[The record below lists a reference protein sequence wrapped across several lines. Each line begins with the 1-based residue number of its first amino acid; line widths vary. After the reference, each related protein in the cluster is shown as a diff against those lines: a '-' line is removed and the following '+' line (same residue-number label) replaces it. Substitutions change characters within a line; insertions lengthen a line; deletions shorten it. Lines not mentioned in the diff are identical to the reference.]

1 MRPILGCDEVARLED
16 CIEAEGTTKA
26 SLMELAGEFTASVVS
41 ATKPK
46 HVLVLVGFGNNGG
59 DGWVAADVLAHNGI
73 AVDVV
78 SPVEPDEIPAAL
90 ARHVA
95 RRTAGRDVNV
105 VVGPSR
111 DELSELISQADVV
124 VDAILGTGFHGSLR
138 PPFSIWIPTV
148 NELAPEVV
156 SVDVPSGLNAQSGV
170 VEQDCI
176 RATRTAT
183 MLAPKIGLYSAD
195 GPDYAG
201 EVICGKLYDRLDEVI
216 DDVDHAA
223 EMVEP
228 ADLIDFLAPL
238 PSNIDK
244 YSRGSVLV
252 VAGSSTYPGAAMMA
266 AKAAARAGAGYVAVA
281 APATCA
287 NLIRMALPSVPV
299 IDIPADSRG
308 AFGAAARRV
317 VCETAKKFSC
327 VLCGPGITTAAGCID
342 VVSGLLEIDVPLVL
356 DADALN
362 CLSKLSIGGLDK
374 TPELYRREAPLAL
387 TPHYRELSRLVAS
400 DGVVDLGSAIEA
412 AQCLLWAAGSDDF
425 IVVAKG
431 PVTAVAG
438 VEKVLLPL
446 SGPAS
451 LSTAGTGD
459 VLSGILAG
467 TLALNH
473 GYDGP
478 WELLCSYAVSLH
490 SLTGFIAAERYG
502 EKSVIATDLIDVIGD
517 AMALAEEE
525 ALKGLGEGDI
535 SSGIKGA

>member
-1 MRPILGCDEVARLED
+1 MKPILSCEEVRRLED
-16 CIEAEGTTKA
+16 CIEAEGTSKA
-26 SLMELAGEFTASVVS
+26 TLMELAGEFAASVVAAS
-41 ATKPK
+41 DPK
-46 HVLVLVGFGNNGG
+46 RVLILVGFGNNGG
-59 DGWVAADVLAHNGI
+59 DGWVAADILAHKGI
-73 AVDVV
+73 DVDVV

-95 RRTAGRDVNV
+95 RRTAGRDVNIV
-105 VVGPSR
+105 IGPSR
-111 DELSELISQADVV
+111 DELAELVSRADVV

-138 PPFSIWIPTV
+138 SPFSIWIPTV
-148 NELAPEVV
+148 NELAAEVV
-156 SVDVPSGLNAQSGV
+156 AIDVPSGLDAETGT
-170 VEQDCI
+170 VEEDAI
-176 RATRTAT
+176 RAARTAT

-195 GPDYAG
+195 GPDYTG
-201 EVICGKLYDRLDEVI
+201 EILCGGLYDRLDEVI

-228 ADLIDFLAPL
+228 IDLIDFLEPL

-252 VAGSSTYPGAAMMA
+252 VAGSSSYPGAAIMA

-281 APATCA
+281 TPATCA

-308 AFGAAARRV
+308 AFGAAARRA
-317 VCETAKKFSC
+317 VCDAAKKFSC

-342 VVSGLLEIDVPLVL
+342 VVSGLLKLDVPLVL

-362 CLSKLSIGGLDK
+362 CLSKLSIGGLDE
-374 TPELYRREAPLAL
+374 TPELYRREAPLIL
-387 TPHYRELSRLVAS
+387 TPHYRELSRLVDEEA
-400 DGVVDLGSAIEA
+400 VRDLGGAIEA
-412 AQCLLWAAGSDDF
+412 AQRLLWAAGSDNF
-425 IVVAKG
+425 IVIAKG

-438 VEKVLLPL
+438 VEKVLLPV

-451 LSTAGTGD
+451 MATAGTGD
-459 VLSGILAG
+459 VLSGIVAG
-467 TLALNH
+467 TVALNH
-473 GYDGP
+473 AYEGP

-490 SLTGFIAAERYG
+490 SYTGFIAADRYG

-517 AMALAEEE
+517 AMALASEE
-525 ALKGLGEGDI
+525 ALKGLDDEPATTV
-535 SSGIKGA
+535 KGA

>member
-1 MRPILGCDEVARLED
+1 MKPILSCEEVRRLED
-16 CIEAEGTTKA
+16 CIESEGTSKA
-26 SLMELAGEFTASVVS
+26 TLMELAGEFAASVVAAS
-41 ATKPK
+41 DPK
-46 HVLVLVGFGNNGG
+46 RVLILVGFGNNGG
-59 DGWVAADVLAHNGI
+59 DGWVAADILANKGI
-73 AVDVV
+73 TVDVV

-95 RRTAGRDVNV
+95 RRTAGRDVNIV
-105 VVGPSR
+105 IGPSR
-111 DELSELISQADVV
+111 DELAELVSRADVV

-148 NELAPEVV
+148 NELAAEVV
-156 SVDVPSGLNAQSGV
+156 AIDVPSGLDAETGL
-170 VEQDCI
+170 VEEDAI
-176 RATRTAT
+176 RAARTAT

-195 GPDYAG
+195 GPDYTG
-201 EVICGKLYDRLDEVI
+201 EILCGELYERLDEVI
-216 DDVDHAA
+216 DDVNHAA

-228 ADLIDFLAPL
+228 IDLIDFLEPL

-252 VAGSSTYPGAAMMA
+252 VAGSSSYPGAAMMA

-308 AFGAAARRV
+308 AFGAAARRA
-317 VCETAKKFSC
+317 VCVAAKKFSC
-327 VLCGPGITTAAGCID
+327 VLCGPGMTTAAGCID
-342 VVSGLLEIDVPLVL
+342 VVSGLLQLDVPLVL

-362 CLSKLSIGGLDK
+362 CLSKLSIGGLDE
-374 TPELYRREAPLAL
+374 TPELYRREAPLIL
-387 TPHYRELSRLVAS
+387 TPHYRELSRLVDEES
-400 DGVVDLGSAIEA
+400 VRDLGSAIEA
-412 AQCLLWAAGSDDF
+412 AQRLLWAAGSDNF
-425 IVVAKG
+425 IIIAKG

-438 VEKVLLPL
+438 VEKVLLPV

-451 LSTAGTGD
+451 MATAGTGD
-459 VLSGILAG
+459 VLSGIVAG
-467 TLALNH
+467 TVALNH
-473 GYDGP
+473 AYEGP

-490 SLTGFIAAERYG
+490 SYTGFIAADRYG

-517 AMALAEEE
+517 AMALAAEE
-525 ALKGLGEGDI
+525 ALKGLDDEPATTV
-535 SSGIKGA
+535 KGA

>member
-1 MRPILGCDEVARLED
+1 MRPVLSCDEVRRLED
-16 CIEAEGTTKA
+16 VIEKEGTSKA
-26 SLMELAGEFTASVVS
+26 ELMEFAGEFVASEALKGNPSRVVI
-41 ATKPK
+41 
-46 HVLVLVGFGNNGG
+46 LVGFGNNGG
-59 DGWVAADVLAHNGI
+59 DGWVAADILAQKDVH
-73 AVDVV
+73 VDVV
-78 SPVEPDEIPAAL
+78 SPVEPDEISAPL

-95 RRTAGRDVNV
+95 RRTAGRDVNI
-105 VVGPSR
+105 VVGPSK
-111 DELSELISQADVV
+111 DELSELIGEADLVI
-124 VDAILGTGFHGSLR
+124 DAILGTGFHGELR
-138 PPFSIWIPTV
+138 PPFSIWIPVV
-148 NELAPEVV
+148 NELEPTVL
-156 SVDVPSGLNAQSGV
+156 SVDVPSGLDAQTGV
-170 VEQDCI
+170 VEHDCI

-201 EVICGKLYDRLDEVI
+201 EIICGELYDRLDEVI

-228 ADLIDFLAPL
+228 VDLIDFLEPL

-252 VAGSSTYPGAAMMA
+252 VAGSSAYPGAAIMA

-281 APATCA
+281 TPATCA

-308 AFGAAARRV
+308 AFGAPARRA
-317 VCETAKKFSC
+317 VCDAAKKFSC

-342 VVSGLLEIDVPLVL
+342 VVSGLLELDVPLVL

-362 CLSKLSIGGLDK
+362 CLSKLAIGGLDA
-374 TPELYRREAPLAL
+374 TPELYRREAPLIV
-387 TPHYRELSRLVAS
+387 TPHYRELSRLVGG
-400 DGVVDLGSAIEA
+400 DEVRDLGGAIDA
-412 AQCLLWAAGSDDF
+412 AQRLLWAAGSDDF

-438 VEKVLLPL
+438 VEKVLLPV

-451 LSTAGTGD
+451 LATAGTGD
-459 VLSGILAG
+459 VLAGILAG
-467 TLALNH
+467 TVALNH
-473 GYDGP
+473 GYEGP

-490 SLTGFIAAERYG
+490 SYTGFIAAERFG

-517 AMALAEEE
+517 AMALAAEE
-525 ALKGLGEGDI
+525 AVKGLDADDAPATAKE
-535 SSGIKGA
+535 A

>member
-1 MRPILGCDEVARLED
+1 MKPILSCEEVRRLED
-16 CIEAEGTTKA
+16 CIEAEGTSKA
-26 SLMELAGEFTASVVS
+26 TLMELAGEFAASVVAAS
-41 ATKPK
+41 DPK
-46 HVLVLVGFGNNGG
+46 RVLILVGFGNNGG
-59 DGWVAADVLAHNGI
+59 DGWVAADILAHKGI
-73 AVDVV
+73 DVDVV

-95 RRTAGRDVNV
+95 RRTAGRDVNIV
-105 VVGPSR
+105 IGPSR
-111 DELSELISQADVV
+111 DELAELVSRADVV

-138 PPFSIWIPTV
+138 SPFSIWIPTV
-148 NELAPEVV
+148 NELAAEVV
-156 SVDVPSGLNAQSGV
+156 AIDVPSGLDAETGL
-170 VEQDCI
+170 VEEDAI
-176 RATRTAT
+176 RAARTAT

-195 GPDYAG
+195 GPDYTG
-201 EVICGKLYDRLDEVI
+201 EILCGELYERLDEVI

-228 ADLIDFLAPL
+228 IDLIDFLEPL

-252 VAGSSTYPGAAMMA
+252 VAGSSSYPGAAIMA

-281 APATCA
+281 TPATCA

-308 AFGAAARRV
+308 AFGAAARRA
-317 VCETAKKFSC
+317 VCDAAKKFSC

-342 VVSGLLEIDVPLVL
+342 VVSGLLKLDVPLVL

-362 CLSKLSIGGLDK
+362 CLSKLSIGGLDE
-374 TPELYRREAPLAL
+374 TPELYRREAPLIL
-387 TPHYRELSRLVAS
+387 TPHYRELSRLVDEEA
-400 DGVVDLGSAIEA
+400 VRDLGGAIEA
-412 AQCLLWAAGSDDF
+412 AQRLLWAAGSDNF
-425 IVVAKG
+425 IVIAKG

-438 VEKVLLPL
+438 VEKVLLPV

-451 LSTAGTGD
+451 MATAGTGD
-459 VLSGILAG
+459 VLSGIVAG
-467 TLALNH
+467 TVALNH
-473 GYDGP
+473 AYEGP

-490 SLTGFIAAERYG
+490 SYTGFIAADRYG

-517 AMALAEEE
+517 AMALASEE
-525 ALKGLGEGDI
+525 ALKGLEDVPATTA
-535 SSGIKGA
+535 KGA

>member
-1 MRPILGCDEVARLED
+1 MKPILSCEEVRRLED
-16 CIEAEGTTKA
+16 CIESEGTSKA
-26 SLMELAGEFTASVVS
+26 TLMELAGEFAASVV
-41 ATKPK
+41 AAPDPK
-46 HVLVLVGFGNNGG
+46 RVLILVGFGNNGG
-59 DGWVAADVLAHNGI
+59 DGWVAADILANKGI
-73 AVDVV
+73 VVDVV

-95 RRTAGRDVNV
+95 RRTAGRDVNIV
-105 VVGPSR
+105 IGPSR
-111 DELSELISQADVV
+111 DELAELVSRADVV

-148 NELAPEVV
+148 NELASEVV
-156 SVDVPSGLNAQSGV
+156 AIDVPSGLDAETGL
-170 VEQDCI
+170 VEEDAI
-176 RATRTAT
+176 RAARTAT

-195 GPDYAG
+195 GPDYTG
-201 EVICGKLYDRLDEVI
+201 EILCGELYERLDEVI

-228 ADLIDFLAPL
+228 IDLIDFLEPL

-252 VAGSSTYPGAAMMA
+252 VAGSSSYPGAAMMA

-308 AFGAAARRV
+308 AFGAAARRA
-317 VCETAKKFSC
+317 VCDAAKKFSC
-327 VLCGPGITTAAGCID
+327 VLCGPGMTTAAGCID
-342 VVSGLLEIDVPLVL
+342 VVSGLLQLDVPLVL

-362 CLSKLSIGGLDK
+362 CLSKLSIGGLDE
-374 TPELYRREAPLAL
+374 TPELYRREAPLIL
-387 TPHYRELSRLVAS
+387 TPHYRELSRLVDEES
-400 DGVVDLGSAIEA
+400 VRNLGSAIEA
-412 AQCLLWAAGSDDF
+412 AQRLLWAAGSDNF
-425 IVVAKG
+425 IIIAKG

-438 VEKVLLPL
+438 VEKVLLPV

-451 LSTAGTGD
+451 MATAGTGD
-459 VLSGILAG
+459 VLSGIVAG
-467 TLALNH
+467 TVALNH
-473 GYDGP
+473 AYEGP

-490 SLTGFIAAERYG
+490 SYTGFIAADRYG

-517 AMALAEEE
+517 AMALAAEE
-525 ALKGLGEGDI
+525 ALKGLDDEPATTV
-535 SSGIKGA
+535 KGA

>member
-1 MRPILGCDEVARLED
+1 MKPILSCEEVRRLED
-16 CIEAEGTTKA
+16 CIEAEGTSKA
-26 SLMELAGEFTASVVS
+26 TLMELAGEFAASVVAAS
-41 ATKPK
+41 DPK
-46 HVLVLVGFGNNGG
+46 RVLILVGFGNNGG
-59 DGWVAADVLAHNGI
+59 DGWVAADILAHKGI
-73 AVDVV
+73 DVDVV

-95 RRTAGRDVNV
+95 RRTAGRDVNIV
-105 VVGPSR
+105 IGPSR
-111 DELSELISQADVV
+111 DELAELVSRADVV

-138 PPFSIWIPTV
+138 SPFSIWIPTV
-148 NELAPEVV
+148 NELAAEVV
-156 SVDVPSGLNAQSGV
+156 AIDVPSGLDAETGT
-170 VEQDCI
+170 VEEDAI
-176 RATRTAT
+176 RAARTAT

-195 GPDYAG
+195 GPDYTG
-201 EVICGKLYDRLDEVI
+201 EILCGGLYDRLDEVI

-228 ADLIDFLAPL
+228 IDLIDFLEPL

-252 VAGSSTYPGAAMMA
+252 VAGSSSYPGAAIMA

-281 APATCA
+281 TPGTCA

-308 AFGAAARRV
+308 AFGAAARRA
-317 VCETAKKFSC
+317 VCDAAKKFSC

-342 VVSGLLEIDVPLVL
+342 VVSGLLKLDVPLVL

-362 CLSKLSIGGLDK
+362 CLSKLSIGGLDE
-374 TPELYRREAPLAL
+374 TPELYRREAPLIL
-387 TPHYRELSRLVAS
+387 TPHYRELSRLVDEEA
-400 DGVVDLGSAIEA
+400 VRDLGGAIEA
-412 AQCLLWAAGSDDF
+412 AQRLLWAAGSDNF
-425 IVVAKG
+425 IVIAKG

-438 VEKVLLPL
+438 VEKVLLPV

-451 LSTAGTGD
+451 MATAGTGD
-459 VLSGILAG
+459 VLSGIVAG
-467 TLALNH
+467 TVALNH
-473 GYDGP
+473 AYEGP

-490 SLTGFIAAERYG
+490 SYTGFIAADRYG

-517 AMALAEEE
+517 AMALASEE
-525 ALKGLGEGDI
+525 ALKGLEDVPATTA
-535 SSGIKGA
+535 KGA

>member
-1 MRPILGCDEVARLED
+1 MKPILSCEEVRRLED
-16 CIEAEGTTKA
+16 CIESEGTSKA
-26 SLMELAGEFTASVVS
+26 TLMELAGEFAASVVAAS
-41 ATKPK
+41 DPK
-46 HVLVLVGFGNNGG
+46 RVLILVGFGNNGG
-59 DGWVAADVLAHNGI
+59 DGWVAADILANKGI
-73 AVDVV
+73 VVDVV

-95 RRTAGRDVNV
+95 RRTAGRDVNIV
-105 VVGPSR
+105 IGPSR
-111 DELSELISQADVV
+111 DELAGLVSRADVV

-148 NELAPEVV
+148 NELAAEVV
-156 SVDVPSGLNAQSGV
+156 AIDVPSGLDAETGL
-170 VEQDCI
+170 VEEDAI
-176 RATRTAT
+176 RAARTAT

-195 GPDYAG
+195 GPDYTG
-201 EVICGKLYDRLDEVI
+201 EILCGELYDHLDEVI

-228 ADLIDFLAPL
+228 IDLIDFLEPL

-252 VAGSSTYPGAAMMA
+252 VAGSSSYPGAAMMA

-308 AFGAAARRV
+308 AFGAAARRA
-317 VCETAKKFSC
+317 VCDAAKKFSC
-327 VLCGPGITTAAGCID
+327 VLCGPGMTTAAGCID
-342 VVSGLLEIDVPLVL
+342 VVSGLLQLDVPLVL

-362 CLSKLSIGGLDK
+362 CLSKLSIGGLDE
-374 TPELYRREAPLAL
+374 TPELYRREAPLIL
-387 TPHYRELSRLVAS
+387 TPHYRELSRLVDEES
-400 DGVVDLGSAIEA
+400 VRDLGSAIEA
-412 AQCLLWAAGSDDF
+412 AQRLLWAAGSDNF
-425 IVVAKG
+425 IIIAKG

-438 VEKVLLPL
+438 VEKVLLPV

-451 LSTAGTGD
+451 MATAGTGD
-459 VLSGILAG
+459 VLSGIVAG
-467 TLALNH
+467 TVALNH
-473 GYDGP
+473 AYEGP

-490 SLTGFIAAERYG
+490 SYTGFIAADRYG

-517 AMALAEEE
+517 AMALAAEE
-525 ALKGLGEGDI
+525 ALKGLDDEPATTV
-535 SSGIKGA
+535 KGA

>member
-1 MRPILGCDEVARLED
+1 MKPILSCEEVRRLED
-16 CIEAEGTTKA
+16 CIEAEGTSKA
-26 SLMELAGEFTASVVS
+26 TLMELAGEFAASVVAAS
-41 ATKPK
+41 DPK
-46 HVLVLVGFGNNGG
+46 RVLILVGFGNNGG
-59 DGWVAADVLAHNGI
+59 DGWVAADILAHKGI
-73 AVDVV
+73 DVDVV

-95 RRTAGRDVNV
+95 RRTAGRDVNIV
-105 VVGPSR
+105 IGPSR
-111 DELSELISQADVV
+111 DELAELVSRADVV

-138 PPFSIWIPTV
+138 SPFSIWIPTV
-148 NELAPEVV
+148 NELAAEVV
-156 SVDVPSGLNAQSGV
+156 AIDVPSGLDAETGT
-170 VEQDCI
+170 VEEDAI
-176 RATRTAT
+176 RAARTAT

-195 GPDYAG
+195 GPDYTG
-201 EVICGKLYDRLDEVI
+201 EILCGELYDRLDEVI

-228 ADLIDFLAPL
+228 IDLIDFLEPL

-252 VAGSSTYPGAAMMA
+252 VAGSSSYPGAAIMA

-281 APATCA
+281 TPATCA

-308 AFGAAARRV
+308 AFGAAARRA
-317 VCETAKKFSC
+317 VCDAAKKFSC

-342 VVSGLLEIDVPLVL
+342 VVSGLLKLDVPLVL

-362 CLSKLSIGGLDK
+362 CLSKLSIGGLDE
-374 TPELYRREAPLAL
+374 TPELYRREAPLIL
-387 TPHYRELSRLVAS
+387 TPHYRELSRLVDEEA
-400 DGVVDLGSAIEA
+400 VRDLGGAIEA
-412 AQCLLWAAGSDDF
+412 AQRLLWAAGSDNF
-425 IVVAKG
+425 IVIAKG

-438 VEKVLLPL
+438 VEKVLLPV

-451 LSTAGTGD
+451 MATAGTGD
-459 VLSGILAG
+459 VLSGIVAG
-467 TLALNH
+467 TVALNH
-473 GYDGP
+473 AYEGP

-490 SLTGFIAAERYG
+490 SYTGFIAADRYG

-517 AMALAEEE
+517 AMALASEE
-525 ALKGLGEGDI
+525 ALKGLEDVPATTA
-535 SSGIKGA
+535 KGA

>member
-1 MRPILGCDEVARLED
+1 MKPILSCEEVRRLED
-16 CIEAEGTTKA
+16 CIEAEGTSKA
-26 SLMELAGEFTASVVS
+26 TLMELAGEFAASVVAAS
-41 ATKPK
+41 DPK
-46 HVLVLVGFGNNGG
+46 RVLILVGFGNNGG
-59 DGWVAADVLAHNGI
+59 DGWVAADILAHKGI
-73 AVDVV
+73 DVDVV

-95 RRTAGRDVNV
+95 RRTAGRDVNIV
-105 VVGPSR
+105 IGPSR
-111 DELSELISQADVV
+111 DELAELVSRADVV

-138 PPFSIWIPTV
+138 SPFSIWIPTV
-148 NELAPEVV
+148 NELAAEVV
-156 SVDVPSGLNAQSGV
+156 AIDVPSGLDAETGT
-170 VEQDCI
+170 VEEDAI
-176 RATRTAT
+176 RAARTAT

-195 GPDYAG
+195 GPDYTG
-201 EVICGKLYDRLDEVI
+201 EILCGELYDRLDEVI

-228 ADLIDFLAPL
+228 IDLIDFLEPL

-252 VAGSSTYPGAAMMA
+252 VAGSSSYPGAAIMA

-281 APATCA
+281 TPATCA

-308 AFGAAARRV
+308 AFGAAARRA
-317 VCETAKKFSC
+317 VCDAAKKFSC

-342 VVSGLLEIDVPLVL
+342 VVSGLLKLDVPLVL

-362 CLSKLSIGGLDK
+362 CLSKLSIGGLDE
-374 TPELYRREAPLAL
+374 TPELYRREAPLIL
-387 TPHYRELSRLVAS
+387 TPHYRELSRLVDEEA
-400 DGVVDLGSAIEA
+400 VRDLGGAIEA
-412 AQCLLWAAGSDDF
+412 AQRLLWAAGSDNF
-425 IVVAKG
+425 IVIAKG

-438 VEKVLLPL
+438 VEKVLLPV

-451 LSTAGTGD
+451 MATAGTGD
-459 VLSGILAG
+459 VLSGIVAG
-467 TLALNH
+467 TVALNH
-473 GYDGP
+473 AYEGP

-490 SLTGFIAAERYG
+490 SYTGFIAADRYG

-517 AMALAEEE
+517 AMALASEE
-525 ALKGLGEGDI
+525 ALKGLDDEPATTV
-535 SSGIKGA
+535 KGA

>member
-1 MRPILGCDEVARLED
+1 MKPILSCEEVRRLED
-16 CIEAEGTTKA
+16 CIEAEGTSKA
-26 SLMELAGEFTASVVS
+26 TLMELAGEFAASVVAAS
-41 ATKPK
+41 DPK
-46 HVLVLVGFGNNGG
+46 RVLILVGFGNNGG
-59 DGWVAADVLAHNGI
+59 DGWVAADILAHKGI
-73 AVDVV
+73 DVDVV

-95 RRTAGRDVNV
+95 RRTAGRDVNIV
-105 VVGPSR
+105 IGPSR
-111 DELSELISQADVV
+111 DELAEFVSRADVV

-138 PPFSIWIPTV
+138 SPFSIWIPTV
-148 NELAPEVV
+148 NELAAEVV
-156 SVDVPSGLNAQSGV
+156 AIDVPSGLDAETGT
-170 VEQDCI
+170 VEEDAI
-176 RATRTAT
+176 RAARTAT

-195 GPDYAG
+195 GPDYTG
-201 EVICGKLYDRLDEVI
+201 EILCGELYDRLDEVI

-228 ADLIDFLAPL
+228 IDLIDFLEPL

-252 VAGSSTYPGAAMMA
+252 VAGSSSYPGAAIMA

-281 APATCA
+281 TPATCA

-308 AFGAAARRV
+308 AFGAAARRA
-317 VCETAKKFSC
+317 VCDAAKKFSC

-342 VVSGLLEIDVPLVL
+342 VVSGLLKLDVPLVL

-362 CLSKLSIGGLDK
+362 CLSKLSIGGLDE
-374 TPELYRREAPLAL
+374 TPELYRREAPLIL
-387 TPHYRELSRLVAS
+387 TPHYRELSRLVDEEA
-400 DGVVDLGSAIEA
+400 VRDLGGAIEA
-412 AQCLLWAAGSDDF
+412 AQRLLWAAGSDNF
-425 IVVAKG
+425 IVIAKG

-438 VEKVLLPL
+438 VEKVLLPV

-451 LSTAGTGD
+451 MATAGTGD
-459 VLSGILAG
+459 VLSGIVAG
-467 TLALNH
+467 TVALNH
-473 GYDGP
+473 AYEGP

-490 SLTGFIAAERYG
+490 SYTGFIAADRYG

-517 AMALAEEE
+517 AMALASEE
-525 ALKGLGEGDI
+525 ALKGLEDVPATTA
-535 SSGIKGA
+535 KGA

>member
-1 MRPILGCDEVARLED
+1 MKPILSCEEVRRLED
-16 CIEAEGTTKA
+16 CIESEGTSKA
-26 SLMELAGEFTASVVS
+26 TLMELAGEFAASVVAAS
-41 ATKPK
+41 DPK
-46 HVLVLVGFGNNGG
+46 RVLILVGFGNNGG
-59 DGWVAADVLAHNGI
+59 DGWVTADILANKGI
-73 AVDVV
+73 VVDVV

-95 RRTAGRDVNV
+95 RRTAGRDVNIV
-105 VVGPSR
+105 IGPSR
-111 DELSELISQADVV
+111 DEIAELVSRADVV

-148 NELAPEVV
+148 NELAAEVV
-156 SVDVPSGLNAQSGV
+156 AIDVPSGLDAETGL
-170 VEQDCI
+170 VEEDAI
-176 RATRTAT
+176 RAARTAT

-195 GPDYAG
+195 GPDYTG
-201 EVICGKLYDRLDEVI
+201 EILCGELYERLDEVI

-228 ADLIDFLAPL
+228 IDLIDFLEPL

-252 VAGSSTYPGAAMMA
+252 VAGSSSYPGAAMMA

-308 AFGAAARRV
+308 AFGAAARRA
-317 VCETAKKFSC
+317 VCDAAKKFSC
-327 VLCGPGITTAAGCID
+327 VLCGPGMTTAAGCID
-342 VVSGLLEIDVPLVL
+342 VVSGLLQLDVPLVL

-362 CLSKLSIGGLDK
+362 CLSKLSIGGLDE
-374 TPELYRREAPLAL
+374 TPELYRREAPLIL
-387 TPHYRELSRLVAS
+387 TPHYRELSRLVDEES
-400 DGVVDLGSAIEA
+400 VRNLGSAIEA
-412 AQCLLWAAGSDDF
+412 AQRLLWAAGSDNF
-425 IVVAKG
+425 IIIAKG

-438 VEKVLLPL
+438 VEKVLLPV

-451 LSTAGTGD
+451 MATAGTGD
-459 VLSGILAG
+459 VLSGIVAG
-467 TLALNH
+467 TVALNH
-473 GYDGP
+473 AYEGP

-490 SLTGFIAAERYG
+490 SYTGFIAADRYG

-517 AMALAEEE
+517 AMALAAEE
-525 ALKGLGEGDI
+525 ALKGLDDEPATTV
-535 SSGIKGA
+535 KGA

>member
-1 MRPILGCDEVARLED
+1 MKPILSCEEVRRLED
-16 CIEAEGTTKA
+16 CIEAEGTSKA
-26 SLMELAGEFTASVVS
+26 TLMELAGEFAASVVAAS
-41 ATKPK
+41 DPK
-46 HVLVLVGFGNNGG
+46 RVLILVGFGNNGG
-59 DGWVAADVLAHNGI
+59 DGWVAADILAHKGI
-73 AVDVV
+73 DVDVV

-95 RRTAGRDVNV
+95 RRTAGRDVNIV
-105 VVGPSR
+105 IGPSR
-111 DELSELISQADVV
+111 DELAELVSRADVV

-138 PPFSIWIPTV
+138 SPFSIWIPTV
-148 NELAPEVV
+148 NELAAEVV
-156 SVDVPSGLNAQSGV
+156 AIDVPSGLDAETGT
-170 VEQDCI
+170 VEEDAI
-176 RATRTAT
+176 RAARTAT

-195 GPDYAG
+195 GPDYTG
-201 EVICGKLYDRLDEVI
+201 EILCGELYDRLDEVI

-228 ADLIDFLAPL
+228 IDLTDFLEPL

-252 VAGSSTYPGAAMMA
+252 VAGSSSYPGAAIMA

-281 APATCA
+281 TPATCA

-308 AFGAAARRV
+308 AFGAAARRA
-317 VCETAKKFSC
+317 VCDAAKKFSC

-342 VVSGLLEIDVPLVL
+342 VVSGLLKLDVPLVL

-362 CLSKLSIGGLDK
+362 CLSKLSIGGLDE
-374 TPELYRREAPLAL
+374 TPELYRREAPLIL
-387 TPHYRELSRLVAS
+387 TPHYRELSRLVDEEA
-400 DGVVDLGSAIEA
+400 VRDLGGAIEA
-412 AQCLLWAAGSDDF
+412 AQRLLWAAGSDNF
-425 IVVAKG
+425 IVIAKG

-438 VEKVLLPL
+438 VEKVLLPV

-451 LSTAGTGD
+451 MATAGTGD
-459 VLSGILAG
+459 VLSGIVAG
-467 TLALNH
+467 TVALNH
-473 GYDGP
+473 AYEGP

-490 SLTGFIAAERYG
+490 SYTGFIAADRYG

-517 AMALAEEE
+517 AMALASEET
-525 ALKGLGEGDI
+525 LKGLDDEPATTV
-535 SSGIKGA
+535 KGA

>member
-1 MRPILGCDEVARLED
+1 MKPILSCEEVRRLED
-16 CIEAEGTTKA
+16 CIEAEGTSKA
-26 SLMELAGEFTASVVS
+26 TLMELAGEFAASVVAAS
-41 ATKPK
+41 DPK
-46 HVLVLVGFGNNGG
+46 RVLILVGFGNNGG
-59 DGWVAADVLAHNGI
+59 DGWVASDILAHKGI
-73 AVDVV
+73 DVDVV

-95 RRTAGRDVNV
+95 RRTAGRDVNIV
-105 VVGPSR
+105 IGPSR
-111 DELSELISQADVV
+111 DELAELVSRADVV

-138 PPFSIWIPTV
+138 SPFSIWIPTV
-148 NELAPEVV
+148 NELAAEVV
-156 SVDVPSGLNAQSGV
+156 AIDVPSGLDAETGT
-170 VEQDCI
+170 VEEDAI
-176 RATRTAT
+176 RAARTAT

-195 GPDYAG
+195 GPDYTG
-201 EVICGKLYDRLDEVI
+201 EILCGELYDRLDEVI

-228 ADLIDFLAPL
+228 IDLIDFLEPL

-252 VAGSSTYPGAAMMA
+252 VAGSSSYPGAAIMA

-281 APATCA
+281 TPATCA

-308 AFGAAARRV
+308 AFGAAARRA
-317 VCETAKKFSC
+317 VCDAAKKFSC

-342 VVSGLLEIDVPLVL
+342 VVSGLLKLDVPLVL

-362 CLSKLSIGGLDK
+362 CLSKLSIGGLDE
-374 TPELYRREAPLAL
+374 TPELYRREAPLIL
-387 TPHYRELSRLVAS
+387 TPHYRELSRLVDEEA
-400 DGVVDLGSAIEA
+400 VRDLGGAIEA
-412 AQCLLWAAGSDDF
+412 AQRLLWAAGSDNF
-425 IVVAKG
+425 IVIAKG

-438 VEKVLLPL
+438 VEKVLLPV

-451 LSTAGTGD
+451 MATAGTGD
-459 VLSGILAG
+459 VLSGIVAG
-467 TLALNH
+467 TVALNH
-473 GYDGP
+473 AYEGP

-490 SLTGFIAAERYG
+490 SYTGFIAADRYG

-517 AMALAEEE
+517 AMALASEE
-525 ALKGLGEGDI
+525 ALKGLEDVPATTA
-535 SSGIKGA
+535 KGA

>member
-1 MRPILGCDEVARLED
+1 MKPILSCEEVRRLED
-16 CIEAEGTTKA
+16 CIEAEGTSKA
-26 SLMELAGEFTASVVS
+26 TLMELAGEFAASVVAAS
-41 ATKPK
+41 DPK
-46 HVLVLVGFGNNGG
+46 RVLILVGFGNNGG
-59 DGWVAADVLAHNGI
+59 DGWVAADILAHKGI
-73 AVDVV
+73 DVDVV

-95 RRTAGRDVNV
+95 RRTAGRDVNIV
-105 VVGPSR
+105 IGPSR
-111 DELSELISQADVV
+111 DELAELVSRADVV

-138 PPFSIWIPTV
+138 SPFSIWIPTV
-148 NELAPEVV
+148 NELAAEVV
-156 SVDVPSGLNAQSGV
+156 AIDVPSGLDAETGT
-170 VEQDCI
+170 VEEDAI
-176 RATRTAT
+176 RAARTAT

-195 GPDYAG
+195 GPDYTG
-201 EVICGKLYDRLDEVI
+201 EILCGGLYDRLDEVI

-228 ADLIDFLAPL
+228 IDLIDFLEPL

-252 VAGSSTYPGAAMMA
+252 VAGSSSYPGAAIMA

-281 APATCA
+281 TPATCA

-308 AFGAAARRV
+308 AFGAAARRA
-317 VCETAKKFSC
+317 VCDAAKKFSC

-342 VVSGLLEIDVPLVL
+342 VVSGLLKLDVPLVL

-362 CLSKLSIGGLDK
+362 CLSKLSIGGLDE
-374 TPELYRREAPLAL
+374 TPELYRREAPLIL
-387 TPHYRELSRLVAS
+387 TPHYRELSRLVDEEA
-400 DGVVDLGSAIEA
+400 VRDLGGAIEA
-412 AQCLLWAAGSDDF
+412 AQRLLWAAGSDNF
-425 IVVAKG
+425 IIIAKG

-438 VEKVLLPL
+438 VEKVLLPV

-451 LSTAGTGD
+451 MATAGTGD
-459 VLSGILAG
+459 VLSGIVAG
-467 TLALNH
+467 TVALNH
-473 GYDGP
+473 AYEGP

-490 SLTGFIAAERYG
+490 SYTGFIAADRYG

-517 AMALAEEE
+517 AMALASEE
-525 ALKGLGEGDI
+525 ALKGLEDVPATTA
-535 SSGIKGA
+535 KGA

>member
-1 MRPILGCDEVARLED
+1 MKHILSCEEVRRLED
-16 CIEAEGTTKA
+16 CIEAEGTSKA
-26 SLMELAGEFTASVVS
+26 TLMELAGEFAASVVAAS
-41 ATKPK
+41 DPK
-46 HVLVLVGFGNNGG
+46 RVLILVGFGNNGG
-59 DGWVAADVLAHNGI
+59 DGWVAADILAHKGI
-73 AVDVV
+73 DVDVV

-95 RRTAGRDVNV
+95 RRTAGRDVNIV
-105 VVGPSR
+105 IGPSR
-111 DELSELISQADVV
+111 DELAELVSRADVV

-138 PPFSIWIPTV
+138 SPFSIWIPTV
-148 NELAPEVV
+148 NELAAEVV
-156 SVDVPSGLNAQSGV
+156 AIDVPSGLDAETGL
-170 VEQDCI
+170 VEEDAI
-176 RATRTAT
+176 RAARTAT

-195 GPDYAG
+195 GPDYTG
-201 EVICGKLYDRLDEVI
+201 EILCGELYERLDEVI

-228 ADLIDFLAPL
+228 IDLIDFLEPL

-252 VAGSSTYPGAAMMA
+252 VAGSSSYPGAAIMA

-281 APATCA
+281 TPATCA

-308 AFGAAARRV
+308 AFGAAARRA
-317 VCETAKKFSC
+317 VCDAAKKFSC

-342 VVSGLLEIDVPLVL
+342 VVSGLLKLDVPLVL

-362 CLSKLSIGGLDK
+362 CLSKLSIGGLDE
-374 TPELYRREAPLAL
+374 TPELYRREAPLIL
-387 TPHYRELSRLVAS
+387 TPHYRELSRLVDEEA
-400 DGVVDLGSAIEA
+400 VRDLGGAIEA
-412 AQCLLWAAGSDDF
+412 AQRLLWAAGSDNF
-425 IVVAKG
+425 IVIAKG

-438 VEKVLLPL
+438 VEKVLLPV

-451 LSTAGTGD
+451 MATAGTGD
-459 VLSGILAG
+459 VLSGIVAG
-467 TLALNH
+467 TVALNH
-473 GYDGP
+473 AYEGP

-490 SLTGFIAAERYG
+490 SYTGFIAADRYG

-517 AMALAEEE
+517 AMALASEE
-525 ALKGLGEGDI
+525 ALKGLEDVPATTA
-535 SSGIKGA
+535 KGA